1 MMLWSPCGVCQI
13 WNMEYVIGC
22 VRIYACAYLLLNV
35 LRVERH
41 VVFGVARLVLSI
53 HDNFGDEDENLE
65 DLYGRKGEGH
75 PIQDSHDF
83 SRGQMKVIRFEISGE
98 FRSL

>member
-1 MMLWSPCGVCQI
+1 
-13 WNMEYVIGC
+13 MEYVIGC

-35 LRVERH
+35 LRVDRL
-41 VVFGVARLVLSI
+41 VVSGVARLVLPI
-53 HDNFGDEDENLE
+53 HDNFGAEDGILE

-75 PIQDSHDF
+75 PKQELHDF
-83 SRGQMKVIRFEISGE
+83 SRCQMKVIRFEISGE